1 MEWNDHIVADWLDL
15 QEYDATLLVLKNGP
29 SPKTILID
37 QGSED
42 SFLHDKQLLPEAFEV
57 LQSKS
62 QQSAPEQLSH
72 IASLCT

>member
-1 MEWNDHIVADWLDL
+1 MIASCVAE

-29 SPKTILID
+29 LPKTILID

-57 LQSKS
+57 QS
-62 QQSAPEQLSH
+62 
-72 IASLCT
+72 